1 MPPSIPGAH
10 LGCQESI
17 HLIVEGV
24 EKETQGL
31 PGGQRTELNPGQE
44 GIWHGGAGPATSPLP
59 ADGLLD
65 GSLLQVDVMVE
76 GGGALVIV
84 RLEMER
90 CCA

>member
-1 MPPSIPGAH
+1 MGGP
-10 LGCQESI
+10 
-17 HLIVEGV
+17 V
-24 EKETQGL
+24 L
-31 PGGQRTELNPGQE
+31 PRP
-44 GIWHGGAGPATSPLP
+44 PLP

-84 RLEMER
+84 HLEMER